1 LRQEVLALDLSKE
14 PLKMKLGY
22 ARVLDS
28 EGLRQFEAAI
38 IKASVEDG
46 SSCEGNSM
54 GTGNRGRSGAG
65 GGAGWIYGWTIVDDR
80 VKWWPEGKASAAAAA
95 AAASMAP
102 TTTESDDDDEEE
114 EEEEEEYEIERIV
127 GKRWKGGVRQYRVQW
142 KGYGNSAR
150 TWEPEENLRSASMMI
165 DEYNHEY

>member
-1 LRQEVLALDLSKE
+1 
-14 PLKMKLGY
+14 
-22 ARVLDS
+22 
-28 EGLRQFEAAI
+28 
-38 IKASVEDG
+38 
-46 SSCEGNSM
+46 
-54 GTGNRGRSGAG
+54 
-65 GGAGWIYGWTIVDDR
+65 
-80 VKWWPEGKASAAAAA
+80 
-95 AAASMAP
+95 MAP
-102 TTTESDDDDEEE
+102 TATESDDDEEE